1 MPQVSGILAQ
11 SIELTP
17 QAEKIAQSEGWPL
30 LKEASPDLGFYL
42 MLKEQGLVLRDGR
55 DPKGGDVWVDWSGGA
70 VAHRRN
76 FGGGRGQAIAK
87 ACGLK
92 SGETPSVIDAT
103 AGLGRDAMVLASLG
117 CQVSLIERSPVVAAL
132 LRDGYERAC
141 HSAEIGDWVKQRIK
155 LYQGSAPA
163 LLPTLDRHDVVYL
176 DPMFPHRQK
185 SAQVKKEMRVFQSV
199 VGDDPDADKLLQAA
213 LAVANKRVV
222 VKRPDYAEPLAGKT
236 PHHQIKTKKNRFDVY
251 MCF

>member
-1 MPQVSGILAQ
+1 MPTISGLFVESPALLVEANPISNRWQ
-11 SIELTP
+11 
-17 QAEKIAQSEGWPL
+17 WPL
-30 LKEASPDLGFYL
+30 CDDLRQATGFYL
-42 MLKEQGLVLRDGR
+42 LLKEQGLVLRNAD
-55 DPKGGDVWVDWSGGA
+55 DPKGGDVWVDWVSGA

-76 FGGGRGQAIAK
+76 YGGGRGQAIAK

-117 CQVSLIERSPVVAAL
+117 CKVSLIERCPAVAEL
-132 LRDGYERAC
+132 LLDGYRRAC
-141 HSAEIGDWVKQRIK
+141 VSNEIGEWIQQRVSC
-155 LYQGSAPA
+155 YQGHAPEV
-163 LLPTLDRHDVVYL
+163 LPTLEPHDVVYL

-199 VGDDPDADKLLQAA
+199 VGDDPDADMLLEAA

-222 VKRPDYAEPLAGKT
+222 VKRPAYAEPLAGKA

-251 MCF
+251 ML